1 LPHASVQ
8 ERTAEPWILHDFGR
22 DFYNEQLRLVVAAY
36 IRPEADFTSLDALIA
51 RIHADADVARAALD
65 KMPLASLAMDPF
77 LQPSATEA
85 VHTVQPSQTEAVD
98 EVQPSQTE
106 VANIEESV
114 ARLRT

>member
-1 LPHASVQ
+1 MQ

-22 DFYNEQLRLVVAAY
+22 DFYDEQLRLVVAAY

-85 VHTVQPSQTEAVD
+85 VNTVQPSE
-98 EVQPSQTE
+98 TE
-106 VANIEESV
+106 VANIEDSV
-114 ARLRT
+114 ACLRT